1 MQLHRTMLFLARFMA
16 ILGGIVLSFL
26 VILTCVSVLGRGI
39 NTFLHSDMMQG
50 SLQGLAETLL
60 ATGIGPVQGDYEL
73 VEAGIAFAIFAFL
86 PLCQITAGHASVDI
100 FTSRFPKRANRLIQM
115 VVEFIFAAVLVLI
128 AWRLYEGMMSK
139 MSYNETTFLLQFP
152 IWWAYA
158 VSLVAAVLAAIVGVY
173 MAVVRIIEFFTMR
186 TIVSAA
192 EVDH

>member
-50 SLQGLAETLL
+50 SMQGLAETLL